1 MNALNVI
8 ADVPESHF
16 QAAWYYSIVLA
27 AMVALMA
34 VGGGWIGAGVLRIWR
49 SGDRGAA
56 MIIAG
61 AAAAALLFF
70 GGALLAGIV
79 GLINTNGQG

>member
-1 MNALNVI
+1 MSVSRLL

-27 AMVALMA
+27 AMVTLMA
-34 VGGGWIGAGVLRIWR
+34 LGGGWIGAGVLRIWR
-49 SGDRGAA
+49 AGDRAAA
-56 MIIAG
+56 MVIAG